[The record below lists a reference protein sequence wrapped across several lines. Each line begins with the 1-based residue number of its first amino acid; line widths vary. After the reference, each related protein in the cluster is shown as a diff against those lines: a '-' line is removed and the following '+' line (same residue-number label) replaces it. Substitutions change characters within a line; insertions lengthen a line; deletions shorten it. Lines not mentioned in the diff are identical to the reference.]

1 MFPSC
6 SVPPDSQD
14 TKLSN
19 SNQGASPSAGKNI
32 GVVLGSCLRLEVR
45 LGISVVSITKMRVT
59 KITSWIGV

>member
-45 LGISVVSITKMRVT
+45 PYS
-59 KITSWIGV
+59 